1 MTRLRTRTAAAAA
14 ALSVL
19 AVSGCGFD
27 PAAVPLPGT
36 SVSGETYP
44 LHLEFADVL
53 NLPPGAKLI
62 ADGVEV
68 GKLTGVT
75 VTDVTKRDSGIGR
88 GFVVADVAV
97 QRNIKLPADIQVEL
111 RQTTP
116 LGDVYIA
123 VTTPP
128 RTSAPALASGAT
140 VPMTQTTRAPQIE
153 DTMAGLATSLGSG
166 MVTDLQDTVRQ
177 LNAALPQN
185 PADTARVFGVIGTDL
200 SDVANDLGSLDAL
213 LDGLDTTVSATVDML
228 PTLQPMLTD
237 EGTPHLVETVQAVI
251 GIIFIF
257 ANLGPVAHSALFL
270 APTISASNDLVKA
283 TVPMLFGNRPL
294 DLSSRSNMSTLVD
307 LIQNK
312 IIPFVQQGPKASI
325 TAAAVGDPAEV
336 GSAEQ
341 TTRIVDSLRMIG
353 VVR

>member
-1 MTRLRTRTAAAAA
+1 MTRFRTRAAMAA

-19 AVSGCGFD
+19 PLCSCGFD
-27 PAAVPLPGT
+27 PVAVPLPG
-36 SVSGETYP
+36 SSISGETYS

-53 NLPPGAKLI
+53 NLPPGAKLV

-75 VTDVTKRDSGIGR
+75 VTDVTRREGGIGR
-88 GFVVADVAV
+88 GFVVADVEV
-97 QRNIKLPADIQVEL
+97 RSDVRLPSDIKVEL

-128 RTSAPALASGAT
+128 RTSAPALTAGAT

-177 LNAALPQN
+177 LNASLPEN
-185 PADTARVFGVIGTDL
+185 PRETARIFGVVGTDL
-200 SDVANDLGSLDAL
+200 SDVAADLGSLDAL
-213 LDGLDTTVSATVDML
+213 LNGLDSTVTTTVDLL

-237 EGTPHLVETVQAVI
+237 DGTSHLVDTTEAVI
-251 GIIFIF
+251 GVLYIF
-257 ANLGPVAHSALFL
+257 ANLGPVAHAAVWLGPML
-270 APTISASNDLVKA
+270 AASNDLVKA

-294 DLSSRSNMSTLVD
+294 DLNSRSNMSDLVN

-312 IIPFVQQGPKASI
+312 IIPFVQQGPKVNV
-325 TAAAVGDPAEV
+325 TAVAADGPEAV

-341 TTRIVDSLRMIG
+341 TTRVIDSLRMIG